1 MMAFSKVSAPDKSG
15 TLQQNY
21 TSANI
26 WTGKIGAEGL
36 KMDIKLN
43 IQGKNGGC
51 GIKVEQRIYK
61 IKNIVQN
68 PQRKNKTD

>member
-1 MMAFSKVSAPDKSG
+1 MAFSKVIVPNKSG

-21 TSANI
+21 TSLNI

-36 KMDIKLN
+36 KMGTKLN
-43 IQGKNGGC
+43 IQGKNDGC
-51 GIKVEQRIYK
+51 GIKVKQRIYK

-68 PQRKNKTD
+68 PQRTNKTD